1 MLNRR
6 NVLTRTSVVVI
17 ASAAALIGILGANA
31 APEPDKS
38 TGEITL
44 LAPCD
49 SEEHPYEVKK
59 LVTNMRSTFKLGQ
72 EGTVFASSAAVT
84 SDADGT
90 TFLLTLKIEQNG
102 KVVSIGQM
110 QTKLNKGE
118 TGNLATLCAV
128 IPARET
134 YAVSADV
141 TVVGAVKPL
150 DSRSCRYTAR

>member
-1 MLNRR
+1 MWNRR
-6 NVLTRTSVVVI
+6 NVLTGISVVVI
-17 ASAAALIGILGANA
+17 TSAAALIGSLGANA

-49 SEEHPYEVKK
+49 AEEHPYEVKK
-59 LVTNMRSTFKLGQ
+59 LVTNMRSTFKLGS

-84 SDADGT
+84 SNADNT

-102 KVVSIGQM
+102 RVVSIGQM
-110 QTKLNKGE
+110 QTRLNKGE

>member
-1 MLNRR
+1 MWNRR
-6 NVLTRTSVVVI
+6 NVLTGISVVVI
-17 ASAAALIGILGANA
+17 ASAAALIGSLGANA
-31 APEPDKS
+31 APEPDKP

-90 TFLLTLKIEQNG
+90 TFLLTLKIQQNNR
-102 KVVSIGQM
+102 VVSIGQM

-134 YAVSADV
+134 YSVSADV

-150 DSRSCRYTAR
+150 DSRSCRYTAP

>member
-1 MLNRR
+1 MWNRR
-6 NVLTRTSVVVI
+6 NVLTGISVVVVV
-17 ASAAALIGILGANA
+17 SAAALIGCLGANA
-31 APEPDKS
+31 APEPDKP

-49 SEEHPYEVKK
+49 AAEHPYEVKK
-59 LVTNMRSTFKLGQ
+59 LVSNMRSTFKLGQ

-84 SDADGT
+84 SDADNT

-102 KVVSIGQM
+102 RVVSIGQM

-134 YAVSADV
+134 YSVSADV
-141 TVVGAVKPL
+141 TVVGSVKPV
-150 DSRSCRYTAR
+150 DSRSCRYTAP